1 MLSPWRILEW
11 RLKRHGSPRGGMTK
25 WTPGETESDEEDVSN
40 IIRDPSLWTV
50 LPVQDQQ
57 ALKRFVL

>member
-1 MLSPWRILEW
+1 MRDQA
-11 RLKRHGSPRGGMTK
+11 RGGMTK

-57 ALKRFVL
+57 ALKKFVL